1 MVVNRQLLIRKTG
14 RIIPMHIRCTA
25 LMFLSLTLRSSTVA
39 FCPKRNLAS
48 LLGPRTFSAF
58 SATTTANMPQYWNRE
73 ESMPKT
79 LSKDKPITQQA
90 KIISLSIEDDPANVA
105 LHKGDLPEGSSLL
118 AIGATIDEFDIQ
130 KLQEEKPNVLFV
142 SHPLARKPLGDLLNA
157 LPSIEWVHARSAGI
171 DFVTSDA
178 LTEAN
183 KRVVITNNKGSFSST
198 LSEYTMMACSYFAK
212 DLPRLLKQKNNRNW
226 EKYSVKELRG
236 ATLGIIG
243 YGDIGRAVAR
253 LASAYGMK
261 IVALRRNPEKSPKDP
276 FCDIVYANDKDSMN
290 KLFSESDYVLCSAPL
305 TPETKGMITKEQ
317 FDVAKKDACFIN
329 VGRGPIVDED
339 ALIDALKTGKIK
351 GAGLDVFAMEPLPE
365 SSELWGLDNVL
376 LSP

>member
-1 MVVNRQLLIRKTG
+1 
-14 RIIPMHIRCTA
+14 
-25 LMFLSLTLRSSTVA
+25 
-39 FCPKRNLAS
+39 LAS

-105 LHKGDLPEGSSLL
+105 LHQGDLPEGSSLL